1 MIKKAL
7 FLYRQIVLF
16 YFPNI
21 VKLLGKSIEYKRP
34 PTVQQKLIF
43 TGKGKF
49 FIGDRC
55 KFGYILGGF
64 NKNGCVEIQSRSL
77 NSVIILGN
85 NISTNNNVFICSEQ
99 FIKINDNVLIGQNVT
114 IMDFAAHGTKPNE
127 RRNNITKGKVIIN
140 DNVWIGNN
148 VIILKNTEI
157 GKNSVVAAGAVV
169 SGVFPSNVI
178 IGGIPA
184 RVIKKIID

>member
-1 MIKKAL
+1 MSLLVDLMTHLGEVISIARHGLVKIDSQPMAKAS
-7 FLYRQIVLF
+7 FEQTMDHFINAAIYNEKDDI
-16 YFPNI
+16 
-21 VKLLGKSIEYKRP
+21 KSISSRIMIGRVINGG
-34 PTVQQKLIF
+34 TGCFDIIMDTDKLINSEYIEDE
-43 TGKGKF
+43 TGGRT
-49 FIGDRC
+49 D
-55 KFGYILGGF
+55 
-64 NKNGCVEIQSRSL
+64 
-77 NSVIILGN
+77 
-85 NISTNNNVFICSEQ
+85 